1 MYLLTNLILG
11 IKERKE
17 SEMIPGFESWATGRM
32 KCHYFRQEKLQRGKF
47 IAIVQEFIFGT
58 C

>member
-17 SEMIPGFESWATGRM
+17 SEMIAAFESWATGRI
-32 KCHYFRQEKLQRGKF
+32 KCHYFIQGNLQRGKF
-47 IAIVQEFIFGT
+47 IVVVQEFIFGT